1 MRQRAE
7 RVRRVSAYSRS
18 EGRFRASEST
28 KLGSGVAA
36 TGPMHEA
43 FDLSVYKEA
52 LLFLATAGVVAPL
65 FVRLRI
71 SPVLGYLLAGVAL
84 GPFGL
89 GKLAERTPVLA
100 ALALTNVESI
110 ARLAEFGVVVLLFT
124 IGLELSF
131 ERVKRMRRL
140 VFEFGLGQLVVSTL
154 ALGLVAYALGR
165 NAAAATTI
173 GAALALSST
182 AIVIPVLA
190 ERKRL
195 ASPVGRL
202 SFAALLLQDLAV
214 APLLVL
220 VAMLSG
226 GGHSGNLAVSIAIAL
241 APAAAALAAVIVVG
255 RLVLRPLFHSVAL
268 TRSPEFFMAACM
280 LVVLGAALTAAASG
294 LSMALGAFVAG
305 LLLAETEFRR
315 EIEVTIEPF
324 KGLLLGLFFVS
335 VGAQLDLSILAAA
348 PIVTIGVAV
357 LLIAIKALIV
367 FVLARLF
374 RAPGR
379 VAGEAALL
387 LGPGGEFAFVVIG
400 AAVAGGIVD
409 RADAA
414 ILLVAVALSMMAIPL
429 LGRLGAA
436 MARRRARELDP
447 EALVA
452 PPDEDAG
459 RVVIV
464 GYGRVGAL
472 IGEMLD
478 AHRIRFIAV
487 DVDPNLTARERRA
500 GRPVYY
506 GDASR
511 EDFLRRCGL
520 ETARALVI
528 TLDKPS
534 ANEDVVSAARRLR
547 PDITIIAR
555 ARDAA
560 HARTLYELG
569 VTDAVPE
576 TIEASLQLSE
586 ATLVD
591 IGVPMGLV
599 IASIHEKRDEF
610 RKLLVA
616 AGAPERTRGARRPK
630 KA

>member
-1 MRQRAE
+1 MN
-7 RVRRVSAYSRS
+7 
-18 EGRFRASEST
+18 AS
-28 KLGSGVAA
+28 
-36 TGPMHEA
+36 
-43 FDLSVYKEA
+43 FDLGVYKEA
-52 LLFLATAGVVAPL
+52 LLFLVTAGVVAPL

-71 SPVLGYLLAGVAL
+71 SRVLGYLLAGIAL

-89 GKLAERTPVLA
+89 GKLAARTPALA
-100 ALALTNVESI
+100 ALALTNVEAI
-110 ARLAEFGVVVLLFT
+110 GRVAQFGVVVLLFT
-124 IGLELSF
+124 IGLGLPL
-131 ERVKRMRRL
+131 ERVKRLRRM
-140 VFEFGLGQLVVSTL
+140 VFEFGLGQMVAC
-154 ALGLVAYALGR
+154 ALPIGLVAYALDR
-165 NAAAATTI
+165 TPSASTTI
-173 GAALALSST
+173 GAALAMSST

-195 ASPVGRL
+195 AAPVGRMT
-202 SFAALLLQDLAV
+202 FAALLMQDLAV

-226 GGHSGNLAVSIAIAL
+226 GHSGNIAISVAIAL
-241 APAAAALAAVIVVG
+241 APAAAGLAAVILVG
-255 RLVLRPLFHSVAL
+255 RVALRPLFHSVAL
-268 TRSPEFFMAACM
+268 TRSPEFFMAACL

-335 VGAQLDLSILAAA
+335 VGAQLDLSILAAQ
-348 PIVTIGVAV
+348 PSVTIGIVAT
-357 LLIAIKALIV
+357 LIAIKAVIV
-367 FVLARLF
+367 FILARLF
-374 RAPGR
+374 GAPNR

-387 LGPGGEFAFVVIG
+387 LGPGGEFAFVMIS
-400 AAVAGGIVD
+400 AAVAGGVVE
-409 RADAA
+409 RADGS
-414 ILLVAVALSMMAIPL
+414 ILLVAVALSMTAIPP

-436 MARRRARELDP
+436 LARRRAPELNP

-452 PPDEDAG
+452 PPEDDSS
-459 RVVIV
+459 RVIIV

-472 IGEMLD
+472 IGEMLE
-478 AHRIRFIAV
+478 AHRIRYIAV
-487 DVDPNLTARERRA
+487 DVDPNLTARERSA
-500 GRPVYY
+500 GKPVYY

-511 EDFLRRCGL
+511 EEFLRRCGV

-528 TLDKPS
+528 TLDKPA
-534 ANEDVVSAARRLR
+534 ANEEVVAAARRLR
-547 PDITIIAR
+547 PDVTIIAR

-560 HARTLYELG
+560 HARTLYQLG

-616 AGAPERTRGARRPK
+616 AGASEHTRGARRPR

>member
-1 MRQRAE
+1 MN
-7 RVRRVSAYSRS
+7 
-18 EGRFRASEST
+18 AS
-28 KLGSGVAA
+28 
-36 TGPMHEA
+36 
-43 FDLSVYKEA
+43 FDLGVYKEA
-52 LLFLATAGVVAPL
+52 LLFLVTAGVVAPL

-71 SPVLGYLLAGVAL
+71 SRVLGYLLAGVAL

-89 GKLAERTPVLA
+89 GKLAERTPALA
-100 ALALTNVESI
+100 ALALTNVEAI
-110 ARLAEFGVVVLLFT
+110 DRVAQFGVVVLLFT
-124 IGLELSF
+124 IGLGLPL
-131 ERVKRMRRL
+131 ERVKRLRRM
-140 VFEFGLGQLVVSTL
+140 VFEFGLGQMVAC
-154 ALGLVAYALGR
+154 ALPIGLVAYALGR
-165 NAAAATTI
+165 TPSASTTI
-173 GAALALSST
+173 GAALAMSST

-195 ASPVGRL
+195 AAPVGRMT
-202 SFAALLLQDLAV
+202 FAALLMQDLAV

-226 GGHSGNLAVSIAIAL
+226 DHSGNIAVSVAIAL

-268 TRSPEFFMAACM
+268 TRSPEFFMAACL

-335 VGAQLDLSILAAA
+335 VGAQLDLSILAAT

-357 LLIAIKALIV
+357 ALIAIKALIV

-374 RAPGR
+374 KAPGR

-387 LGPGGEFAFVVIG
+387 LGPGGEFAFVMIS
-400 AAVAGGIVD
+400 AAVAGGVVD

-414 ILLVAVALSMMAIPL
+414 ILLVAVALSMMAIPS

-436 MARRRARELDP
+436 LARRRARELDP

-452 PPDEDAG
+452 PPNEDAG
-459 RVVIV
+459 RVIIV
-464 GYGRVGAL
+464 GYGRVGTL

-500 GRPVYY
+500 GKPVYY

-528 TLDKPS
+528 TLDKPD
-534 ANEDVVSAARRLR
+534 ANEQVVVAARRLR
-547 PDITIIAR
+547 PDVTIIAR
-555 ARDAA
+555 ARDAD

-569 VTDAVPE
+569 VSDAVPE

-616 AGAPERTRGARRPK
+616 AGAPERTRGAQRPRK
-630 KA
+630 G

>member
-1 MRQRAE
+1 MN
-7 RVRRVSAYSRS
+7 
-18 EGRFRASEST
+18 AS
-28 KLGSGVAA
+28 
-36 TGPMHEA
+36 
-43 FDLSVYKEA
+43 FDLGVYKEA

-65 FVRLRI
+65 FVRLRV

-89 GKLAERTPVLA
+89 GKLAERTPILA
-100 ALALTNVESI
+100 ALALTNVEAI

-165 NAAAATTI
+165 SAAAATTV

-220 VAMLSG
+220 VTMLSG
-226 GGHSGNLAVSIAIAL
+226 SGHGANFAASIALAL
-241 APAAAALAAVIVVG
+241 APAAAALAAVILFG
-255 RLVLRPLFHSVAL
+255 RLLLRPLFHSVAL

-280 LVVLGAALTAAASG
+280 LVVLGAALIAAASG

-315 EIEVTIEPF
+315 EIQVTIEPF

-348 PIVTIGVAV
+348 PGVTIGVAV
-357 LLIAIKALIV
+357 ALIAIKALIV
-367 FVLARLF
+367 FPLARLF
-374 RAPGR
+374 GAPGR
-379 VAGEAALL
+379 VAFEAALL
-387 LGPGGEFAFVVIG
+387 LGPGGEFAFVMIA
-400 AAVAGGIVD
+400 AAVAGGVVD

-414 ILLVAVALSMMAIPL
+414 ILLVAVALSMMTIPS

-436 MARRRARELDP
+436 LARRRARELDP
-447 EALVA
+447 EALVS
-452 PPDEDAG
+452 PPEEDGG

-464 GYGRVGAL
+464 GYGRVGTM
-472 IGEMLD
+472 IGEMLE
-478 AHRIRFIAV
+478 AHRIHFIAV

-500 GRPVYY
+500 GKPVYY

-511 EDFLRRCGL
+511 EDFLRRCGV

-534 ANEDVVSAARRLR
+534 ANEQVVAAARRLR

-569 VTDAVPE
+569 VSDAVPE

-616 AGAPERTRGARRPK
+616 AGAPERTRSVRRPK
-630 KA
+630 KG

>member
-1 MRQRAE
+1 
-7 RVRRVSAYSRS
+7 
-18 EGRFRASEST
+18 
-28 KLGSGVAA
+28 
-36 TGPMHEA
+36 MHEP
-43 FDLSVYKEA
+43 FDPGVYKEA

-71 SPVLGYLLAGVAL
+71 SPVLGFLLAGVAL

-89 GKLAERTPVLA
+89 GRLAEHTPWLA
-100 ALALTNVESI
+100 ALALTNVDAI
-110 ARLAEFGVVVLLFT
+110 GRLAEFGVVVLLFT

-131 ERVKRMRRL
+131 ERLKRMRRL
-140 VFEFGLGQLVVSTL
+140 VFEFGLAQLVLCAWAIGL
-154 ALGLVAYALGR
+154 AAYWLGQSP
-165 NAAAATTI
+165 AAAATI
-173 GAALALSST
+173 GAALSLSST

-195 ASPVGRL
+195 GAPVGRL

-220 VAMLSG
+220 VTMLSRG
-226 GGHSGNLAVSIAIAL
+226 WGAGNLIESSVLTL
-241 APAAAALAAVIVVG
+241 APAALALAAVIVVG
-255 RLVLRPLFHSVAL
+255 RLVLRPLFRSVAL
-268 TRSPEFFMAACM
+268 TRSPEFFMAACL

-315 EIEVTIEPF
+315 EIQVTIEPF

-335 VGAQLDLSILAAA
+335 VGAELDLSILIARPGATLGLAA
-348 PIVTIGVAV
+348 T
-357 LLIAIKALIV
+357 LIV
-367 FVLARLF
+367 VKGAIIFVLARLF
-374 RAPGR
+374 GARNRIAAE
-379 VAGEAALL
+379 VALL
-387 LGPGGEFAFVVIG
+387 LGPGGEFAFVMVA
-400 AAVAGGIVD
+400 AAVAGGVVAESD
-409 RADAA
+409 GRT
-414 ILLVAVALSMMAIPL
+414 LLVAVALSMMAIPL

-436 MARRRARELDP
+436 LATSRRARELGP
-447 EALVA
+447 EALAA
-452 PPDEDAG
+452 PPDDESH
-459 RVVIV
+459 RVIIV

-472 IGEMLD
+472 IGDMLD
-478 AHRIRFIAV
+478 VHSIPFIAV
-487 DVDPNLTARERRA
+487 DADPTLIARERRNGKA
-500 GRPVYY
+500 VYY

-511 EDFLRRCGL
+511 EDFLRRCGI
-520 ETARALVI
+520 ETARALVV
-528 TLDKPS
+528 TLDAPKS
-534 ANEDVVSAARRLR
+534 NEAVVAAARRLR
-547 PDITIIAR
+547 PDLTLIAR

-569 VTDAVPE
+569 VSDAVPE

-591 IGVPMGLV
+591 LGVPMGLV
-599 IASIHEKRDEF
+599 IASIHEKRDEY

-616 AGAPERTRGARRPK
+616 AGASEKTRGARRPR